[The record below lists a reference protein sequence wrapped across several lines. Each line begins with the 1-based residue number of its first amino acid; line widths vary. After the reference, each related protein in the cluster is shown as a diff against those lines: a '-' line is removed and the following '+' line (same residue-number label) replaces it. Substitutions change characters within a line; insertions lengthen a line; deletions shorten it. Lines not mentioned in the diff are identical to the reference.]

1 VSASPGRVP
10 RKRAAFE
17 PVAGLATP
25 VPRDPGMRR
34 PPSIVA
40 GSVLVL
46 LRAGAGVLWIASFL
60 FGWDAWVQGFA
71 GAFSGDASEISVL
84 PDGVRSTVTLFVVVV
99 VGVGVILEATLGLL
113 ILRGTNWPRVLVM
126 VLSTLSIS
134 SAFVGW
140 WAEGQQI
147 RIETTFVT
155 LALDILILLALS
167 SRSAAAYARR
177 LERR

>member
-1 VSASPGRVP
+1 MSGARERLP
-10 RKRAAFE
+10 RKRPAFE
-17 PVAGLATP
+17 PAAALAPP
-25 VPRDPGMRR
+25 VPHDPGMRR
-34 PPSIVA
+34 PASIVA

-46 LRAGAGVLWIASFL
+46 LRAAAGVLWILSFV

-71 GAFSGDASEISVL
+71 GAFSGDASDISDL
-84 PDGVRSTVTLFVVVV
+84 PDGVRSTVTLFVVGV
-99 VGVGVILEATLGLL
+99 VGLGVLLEATLGLL

-140 WAEGQQI
+140 WAQGQQI

-177 LERR
+177 FERR